1 MLLEG
6 GTYRRAQKE
15 RGSMTDFKLQIFS
28 RLEPRTHQFKGGRI
42 VDTDVLTLDEAAKF
56 ASNHAGAE
64 ITQGDFLRAAARGE
78 ITLRA
83 IVHRTAKLQK
93 HDGGIYCNQ
102 GMPTENTAPQGAILT
117 IPLSA
122 CQQLASA
129 GRAAWRTFDGF
140 ENRSGELMRFTVA
153 RLMDSE
159 PDFET
164 APGDCRVTGDA
175 VHALADEY
183 TDVQAAA
190 PSEAESKDVG
200 ETLADN
206 SRVWKK
212 IAMVAELKGIWPSIA
227 GDLSEASRE
236 KGGLK
241 AANVRRS
248 YWNVDMCIK
257 WAVANGK
264 ITNNQQLKNSRTSSA
279 TRHSGATR

>member
-1 MLLEG
+1 
-6 GTYRRAQKE
+6 
-15 RGSMTDFKLQIFS
+15 MTDFKLPIFS

-42 VDTDVLTLDEAAKF
+42 VDTDVLTLYEAAKF
-56 ASNHAGAE
+56 ASNHASAE

-102 GMPTENTAPQGAILT
+102 GMPTENTAPQGAILNL
-117 IPLSA
+117 PLSA

-129 GRAAWRTFDGF
+129 GHAAWRTLDGF

-164 APGDCRVTGDA
+164 VPGDCRVMGDA

-183 TDVQAAA
+183 IDIQAPPPAGLANEAEPETPAA
-190 PSEAESKDVG
+190 SSGAAETTALPPFRPRIGWQIALFDAWPKMITTYGREPSPSEAVRY
-200 ETLADN
+200 L
-206 SRVWKK
+206 KK
-212 IAMVAELKGIWPSIA
+212 HDDSGCVVQ
-227 GDLSEASRE
+227 
-236 KGGLK
+236 KGGDRELWWK
-241 AANVRRS
+241 PARGKDKEVQFKT
-248 YWNVDMCIK
+248 VETCISK
-257 WAVANGK
+257 W
-264 ITNNQQLKNSRTSSA
+264 RTSGLLPA
-279 TRHSGATR
+279 